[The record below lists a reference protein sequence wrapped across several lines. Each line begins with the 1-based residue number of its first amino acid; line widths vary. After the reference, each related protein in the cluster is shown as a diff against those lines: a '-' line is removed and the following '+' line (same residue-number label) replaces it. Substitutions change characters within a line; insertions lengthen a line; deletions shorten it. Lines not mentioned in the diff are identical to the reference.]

1 MTIKIISVG
10 NKSSPEVQAIITDYI
25 RRLPRN
31 ISVTWLLLKHADGDV
46 KSSKQQESENILRA
60 IDPRDFVVLL
70 DETGKQFSS
79 EEFSKSIFTASSDVV
94 FIIGGAY
101 GVTESVFARAQIVWS
116 LSRLV
121 FPHQLVRILL
131 SEQIYRAYTISV
143 SHPYHHS

>member
-10 NKSSPEVQAIITDYI
+10 NKSSPEVQAIITDYT

-31 ISVTWLLLKHADGDV
+31 ISVTWLLLKHADGDA

-60 IDPRDFVVLL
+60 IDSKDLVILL

-79 EEFSKSIFTASSDVV
+79 EEFSKSIFSINSNVV

-116 LSRLV
+116 LSKLV
-121 FPHQLVRILL
+121 FPHQLVRSIL
-131 SEQIYRAYTISV
+131 SEQIYRAYTISIG
-143 SHPYHHS
+143 HPYHHS